1 MKIILSETFVN
12 KYLNKFSKYFSKE
25 IFVKKL
31 KENNKNIT
39 LKFPHF
45 KIKLKIKSVDFRW
58 VILIKNWDYL
68 IPILI
73 CLKKDKNCWENIIW
87 KKFEKIILELE
98 DKTLKDI
105 ENKKYEIFE

>member
-1 MKIILSETFVN
+1 MKIVITEIFRK
-12 KYLNKFSKYFSKE
+12 KYLDKFSKYFSKE
-25 IFVKKL
+25 QFIESLRKK
-31 KENNKNIT
+31 NNNIK

-45 KIKLKIKSVDFRW
+45 KVRLKIKSIYFRW

-87 KKFEKIILELE
+87 QKFEKIILDLE
-98 DKTLKDI
+98 EKILEDI

>member
-1 MKIILSETFVN
+1 MKIIITETFN
-12 KYLNKFSKYFSKE
+12 KKYLYKFSKYFSKKDF
-25 IFVKKL
+25 IDKL

-58 VILIKNWDYL
+58 VILIQKENYI

-73 CLKKDKNCWENIIW
+73 CLKKDKNCGDNIIW
-87 KKFEKIILELE
+87 QKFEKIIIELE
-98 DKTLKDI
+98 EKILEDI
-105 ENKKYEIFE
+105 NNKKYEVF